1 MRRVS
6 VFGGVGI
13 SGKSVCCYIYITTY
27 GSTPFLTA
35 HNEQVC
41 ELVSLMAC
49 IHAHIIRIPVVL
61 ASLSI
66 SCNPSV
72 QVFTGR
78 NHACPFG

>member
-41 ELVSLMAC
+41 DISTDSIDAQMN
-49 IHAHIIRIPVVL
+49 RIPVVL
-61 ASLSI
+61 ASLSV
-66 SCNPSV
+66 SQYLSREALMRA
-72 QVFTGR
+72 Q
-78 NHACPFG
+78 FG